1 MQHFTFEN
9 AGYSFGRNEL
19 SQNEIAQSIAIASPK
34 YHELKADDP
43 VRLDVHKG
51 IVMAVAE
58 KQAGKIEAYMILNK
72 ESNSYLPVEKAVWD
86 KFKGSKYQRTVGFI
100 VATINNPTEYRTEK
114 DEAKKKSYQEVR
126 ESVRLG
132 ANTIHARLMS
142 KVKAIV
148 EPKQTNG
155 VSNAVSYDNFISDT
169 LLKIKARRKT
179 SEQRGDVVPP
189 EALVNEW
196 LKDFDSKV
204 KQWYKDNK

>member
-19 SQNEIAQSIAIASPK
+19 SQNEIAQTIATNSPK

-43 VRLDVHKG
+43 IRLDVHKG

-58 KQAGKIEAYMILNK
+58 KQASKIDAYMILNK

-114 DEAKKKSYQEVR
+114 DEAKKKSIQEVR

-155 VSNAVSYDNFISDT
+155 SANAVEYKEYFADV
-169 LLKIKARRKT
+169 LLKLIARRKT
-179 SEQRGDVVPP
+179 SEQRGDIVPP
-189 EALVNEW
+189 EAFVKEI
-196 LKDFDSKV
+196 LKEADHKI